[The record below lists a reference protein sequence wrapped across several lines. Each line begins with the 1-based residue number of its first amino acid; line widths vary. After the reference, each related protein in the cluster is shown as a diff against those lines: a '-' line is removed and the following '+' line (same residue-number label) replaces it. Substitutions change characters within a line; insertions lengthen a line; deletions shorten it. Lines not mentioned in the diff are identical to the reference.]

1 MDSATLAK
9 TSWLFVSFGD
19 AGVNILI
26 TTKERPFTPPR
37 GCQTSW
43 VSAHQ
48 DMTCHG
54 PRRRTARIRSSVE
67 GNQGLTRNM
76 SYTKSPA
83 VDPWPPRYGKR
94 RTPRQERQIVAV
106 IIEPQRFEEQALQAQ
121 VQEQNRV
128 GVPAPVGPPSEPV
141 PEDGHQPERSTQ
153 GHPQHDRLPPAR
165 QLSMGNL
172 LGDQFA

>member
-26 TTKERPFTPPR
+26 TIEERPFTPPR

-83 VDPWPPRYGKR
+83 VDPWPPRYGFHGSR
-94 RTPRQERQIVAV
+94 AHREGRPQWSVTAV
-106 IIEPQRFEEQALQAQ
+106 C
-121 VQEQNRV
+121 
-128 GVPAPVGPPSEPV
+128 S
-141 PEDGHQPERSTQ
+141 ST
-153 GHPQHDRLPPAR
+153 
-165 QLSMGNL
+165 
-172 LGDQFA
+172 